1 MEVASTADLVPTLEL
16 IKQAVETGELDVQI
30 EAASEKLRD
39 GFGNWHNL
47 DILITFKSIGL
58 QVRESLFKLV
68 IKS

>member
-39 GFGNWHNL
+39 GFGN
-47 DILITFKSIGL
+47 
-58 QVRESLFKLV
+58 
-68 IKS
+68 